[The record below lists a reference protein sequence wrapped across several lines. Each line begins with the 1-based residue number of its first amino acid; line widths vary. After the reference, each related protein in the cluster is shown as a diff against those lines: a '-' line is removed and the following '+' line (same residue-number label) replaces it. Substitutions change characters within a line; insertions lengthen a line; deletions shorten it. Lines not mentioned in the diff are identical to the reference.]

1 MQRTKPKKTTRHVYG
16 NSLSKDIAHIWTG
29 HGANILASRW
39 GAVNSRVHL
48 SDDLW
53 LDAYLI
59 SQSKDDMDQM
69 LIISEILKYR
79 GVAQVAQAATTTK
92 NGMIVIEVFG
102 FEAHK
107 YLPSEISSQVKGR
120 HLEDQLGL

>member
-1 MQRTKPKKTTRHVYG
+1 MPRTKPKKTTRHVYG

-39 GAVNSRVHL
+39 GAVNSRAHL

-79 GVAQVAQAATTTK
+79 GVVQVAQAATTTEK
-92 NGMIVIEVFG
+92 GMIVIEVFG

-107 YLPSEISSQVKGR
+107 YLPSDISRQVKGR